1 VLYHIDFS
9 PNLPLDVMV
18 TNVLV
23 WEEKEWPAPFFEGG
37 NMVGGGARIIRVDWS
52 RMAFELCQGTFC

>member
-1 VLYHIDFS
+1 
-9 PNLPLDVMV
+9 MV